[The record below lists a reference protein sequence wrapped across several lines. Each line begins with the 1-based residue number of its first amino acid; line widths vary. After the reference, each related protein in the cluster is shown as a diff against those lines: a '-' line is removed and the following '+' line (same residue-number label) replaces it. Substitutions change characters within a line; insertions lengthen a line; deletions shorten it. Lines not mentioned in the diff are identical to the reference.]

1 MLEEEVKRL
10 FADHAE
16 LERESLL
23 QARQESL
30 LAERAALMDALR
42 RGSLSDE
49 VFEELRAD
57 IDRRLEAL
65 TLIHA
70 AFQRRQGRQGGE

>member
-1 MLEEEVKRL
+1 L
-10 FADHAE
+10 FAEHAE

-23 QARQESL
+23 QARREAL

-42 RGSLSDE
+42 QGLLSDE

-70 AFQRRQGRQGGE
+70 AFQNRQARQVGK